1 VRIAS
6 MRHLL
11 RGSLLLALAAS
22 GALAPTAIAQAAKA
36 PAKGAKGAASASPA
50 VDSVAPQ
57 YTGRQ
62 SWTSDRF
69 RLGVGDIVTVV
80 VNDQTLASANTN
92 NTASDSRTK
101 ALDFS
106 VKPPNSPTKASVAI
120 AATAGF
126 NNNGNSKQAGEATR
140 NNVFQSTLSARVIAV
155 SPTGMLQ
162 IRGRKMVN
170 VDKNQQEV
178 TLTGWIRPQDIDI
191 GSNAVESS
199 RVADADIVVTQKGG
213 LGKPKSGILSK
224 VVGAIWP

>member
-1 VRIAS
+1 MRRLIPALVLIAA
-6 MRHLL
+6 
-11 RGSLLLALAAS
+11 GSTTLAAQK
-22 GALAPTAIAQAAKA
+22 GKAA
-36 PAKGAKGAASASPA
+36 PAPP

-80 VNDQTLASANTN
+80 IHDQTLASATTN
-92 NTASDSRTK
+92 NSASDKRGK
-101 ALDFS
+101 NLDFS
-106 VKPPNSPTKASVAI
+106 VKPPDAPTKASMAI
-120 AATAGF
+120 AAKAGF
-126 NNNGNSKQAGEATR
+126 NNNGDSKQTGEATR
-140 NNVFQSTLSARVIAV
+140 NNIFASTLSARVIAV

-191 GSNAVESS
+191 GSNEVESS
-199 RVADADIVVTQKGG
+199 RVADADIQVSQKGG
-213 LGKPKSGILSK
+213 LGKPKSGLLSK
-224 VVGAIWP
+224 VVGMVWP

>member
-1 VRIAS
+1 
-6 MRHLL
+6 MRRPLFL
-11 RGSLLLALAAS
+11 VVLA
-22 GALAPTAIAQAAKA
+22 
-36 PAKGAKGAASASPA
+36 AASAAPLLAQKGKAAPPA
-50 VDSVAPQ
+50 PPVDSVAPQ

-80 VNDQTLASANTN
+80 INDQTLASATTN
-92 NTASDSRTK
+92 NSATDKRAKD
-101 ALDFS
+101 LDFS
-106 VKPPNSPTKASVAI
+106 VKPPDSPTKASPAI
-120 AATAGF
+120 AARAAF
-126 NNNGNSKQAGEATR
+126 NNNGDSKQTGDATR
-140 NNVFQSTLSARVIAV
+140 SNTFSSTLSARVIAV

-199 RVADADIVVTQKGG
+199 RVADADIQVSQKGG

-224 VVGAIWP
+224 VVGMVWP

>member
-1 VRIAS
+1 
-6 MRHLL
+6 MRRPYLVITL
-11 RGSLLLALAAS
+11 VSLAAS
-22 GALAPTAIAQAAKA
+22 SAFAQTA
-36 PAKGAKGAASASPA
+36 PAKGKAANGAVAAPP

-62 SWTSDRF
+62 SWTSDRY
-69 RLGVGDIVTVV
+69 RLGVGDIVTVM
-80 VNDQTLASANTN
+80 VNDQTLASAGT
-92 NTASDSRTK
+92 NTAATDSRKK

-106 VKPPNSPTKASVAI
+106 IKPPDSPTKATPAI
-120 AATAGF
+120 AANAGF
-126 NNNGNSKQAGEATR
+126 NNNGDSKQTGSASR

-191 GSNAVESS
+191 GTNAVEST
-199 RVADADIVVTQKGG
+199 RVADADIVMTQKGG
-213 LGKPKSGILSK
+213 LGKPRSGLLSK
-224 VVGAIWP
+224 LVGAIWP

>member
-1 VRIAS
+1 
-6 MRHLL
+6 MRRPLSATLL
-11 RGSLLLALAAS
+11 LLLAAS
-22 GALAPTAIAQAAKA
+22 TAGAQAKK
-36 PAKGAKGAASASPA
+36 PAKGAAVAAPP

-69 RLGVGDIVTVV
+69 RLGIGDIVTVL

-92 NTASDSRTK
+92 NTATDTRTK

-106 VKPPNSPTKASVAI
+106 IKPPDSPTKASMAI
-120 AATAGF
+120 AATADF
-126 NNNGNSKQAGEATR
+126 NNNGDSKQSGVATR

-162 IRGRKMVN
+162 IRGRKLVN

-178 TLTGWIRPQDIDI
+178 TLTGWVRPQDIDI
-191 GSNAVESS
+191 GSNMVEST
-199 RVADADIVVTQKGG
+199 RVADADIVVTQKGS
-213 LGKPKSGILSK
+213 LGKTKSGVLSK
-224 VVGAIWP
+224 IVGAIWP

>member
-1 VRIAS
+1 
-6 MRHLL
+6 MRRLSPALL
-11 RGSLLLALAAS
+11 VLACAVS
-22 GALAPTAIAQAAKA
+22 TAGAQAAKA
-36 PAKGAKGAASASPA
+36 TKAAKGAPVAPP

-69 RLGVGDIVTVV
+69 RLGVGDIVTVL
-80 VNDQTLASANTN
+80 VNDQTLASATTNTSA
-92 NTASDSRTK
+92 TSTRTK

-106 VKPPNSPTKASVAI
+106 IKPPDSPTKATPAI
-120 AATAGF
+120 AASAGF
-126 NNNGNSKQAGEATR
+126 DNNGDSKESGNATR
-140 NNVFQSTLSARVIAV
+140 NNVFQSTLSTRVVAV

-170 VDKNQQEV
+170 VDKNLQEV

-191 GSNAVESS
+191 GSNVIEST

-213 LGKPKSGILSK
+213 LGKPKSGIMSRI
-224 VVGAIWP
+224 VGALWP

>member
-1 VRIAS
+1 
-6 MRHLL
+6 MRSLSSALL
-11 RGSLLLALAAS
+11 ILVCAAS
-22 GALAPTAIAQAAKA
+22 VGGAQATKAAGKA
-36 PAKGAKGAASASPA
+36 PAKGAPAAPP
-50 VDSVAPQ
+50 VDSIAPQ
-57 YTGRQ
+57 YSGRQ

-69 RLGVGDIVTVV
+69 RLGVGDIVTVL
-80 VNDQTLASANTN
+80 VNDQTLASANTST
-92 NTASDSRTK
+92 TASDQKKK

-106 VKPPNSPTKASVAI
+106 IKPPDSPTKASTAI
-120 AATAGF
+120 SASAGF
-126 NNNGNSKQAGEATR
+126 NNNGDSKQSGGATR

-191 GSNAVESS
+191 GTNVVEST
-199 RVADADIVVTQKGG
+199 RVADADIVVTQKGS
-213 LGKPKSGILSK
+213 LGKPRSGLLSR

>member
-1 VRIAS
+1 
-6 MRHLL
+6 MR
-11 RGSLLLALAAS
+11 RRSPAFLLLVCAACAAAS
-22 GALAPTAIAQAAKA
+22 VAGAQAAKA
-36 PAKGAKGAASASPA
+36 PTKALAKGAVAAPA
-50 VDSVAPQ
+50 ADSVAPQ

-69 RLGVGDIVTVV
+69 RLGVGDIVTVL
-80 VNDQTLASANTN
+80 VNDQTLASANTST
-92 NTASDSRTK
+92 TASDQKKK
-101 ALDFS
+101 ALGFS
-106 VKPPNSPTKASVAI
+106 IKPPDSPTKATPAI
-120 AATAGF
+120 AASADF
-126 NNNGNSKQAGEATR
+126 NNNGDSKQSGGATR

-191 GSNAVESS
+191 GTNVIEST

-213 LGKPKSGILSK
+213 LGKPRSGIISRII
-224 VVGAIWP
+224 GGIWP

>member
-1 VRIAS
+1 
-6 MRHLL
+6 MRRAIPVL
-11 RGSLLLALAAS
+11 LLLAAGGTTL
-22 GALAPTAIAQAAKA
+22 GAQKGKAA
-36 PAKGAKGAASASPA
+36 PAPP

-62 SWTSDRF
+62 SWTSDRY

-80 VNDQTLASANTN
+80 INDQTLASATTN
-92 NTASDSRTK
+92 NSASDKRAK
-101 ALDFS
+101 DLDFS
-106 VKPPNSPTKASVAI
+106 VKPPDSPTKASPAI
-120 AATAGF
+120 AAKAGF
-126 NNNGNSKQAGEATR
+126 NNNGDSKQTGEATR
-140 NNVFQSTLSARVIAV
+140 NNVFSSTLSARVIAV

-199 RVADADIVVTQKGG
+199 RVADADIQVSQKGG

-224 VVGAIWP
+224 VVGMVWP

>member
-1 VRIAS
+1 
-6 MRHLL
+6 MRRSISALV
-11 RGSLLLALAAS
+11 LLALAAS
-22 GALAPTAIAQAAKA
+22 FAGAQAANAPAAKA
-36 PAKGAKGAASASPA
+36 PAKGKAVVAAPP

-69 RLGVGDIVTVV
+69 RLGIGDIVTVM
-80 VNDQTLASANTN
+80 VNDQTLASATTTN
-92 NTASDSRTK
+92 NASDTRQK

-106 VKPPNSPTKASVAI
+106 LTPPASGTKAVTAI

-126 NNNGNSKQAGEATR
+126 NNAGDSKQSGEAVR

-170 VDKNQQEV
+170 VDKNMQEV
-178 TLTGWIRPQDIDI
+178 TLTGWIRPQDIDV
-191 GSNAVESS
+191 GANTVEST
-199 RVADADIVVTQKGG
+199 RMADADIVVTQKGA
-213 LGKPKSGILSK
+213 LGKPRSGIISK
-224 VVGAIWP
+224 VVGALWP

>member
-1 VRIAS
+1 MVRSLYAS
-6 MRHLL
+6 ALV
-11 RGSLLLALAAS
+11 ALAT
-22 GALAPTAIAQAAKA
+22 TAIGAQGKTPVKPAA
-36 PAKGAKGAASASPA
+36 A

-69 RLGVGDIVTVV
+69 RMGIGDIVTVI

-92 NTASDSRTK
+92 NTAVDTRK
-101 ALDFS
+101 KELDFS
-106 VKPPNSPTKASVAI
+106 IKPPDAPLKPSVAI

-126 NNNGNSKQAGEATR
+126 NNNGDSKQSGEATR
-140 NNVFQSTLSARVIAV
+140 NNIFQSTLSARVIAV

-178 TLTGWIRPQDIDI
+178 TLTGWVRPQDIDV
-191 GSNAVESS
+191 GTNVVESS
-199 RVADADIVVTQKGG
+199 RVADADIVVTQKGR
-213 LGKPKSGILSK
+213 LGKPKSGVMSRI
-224 VVGAIWP
+224 VGALWP